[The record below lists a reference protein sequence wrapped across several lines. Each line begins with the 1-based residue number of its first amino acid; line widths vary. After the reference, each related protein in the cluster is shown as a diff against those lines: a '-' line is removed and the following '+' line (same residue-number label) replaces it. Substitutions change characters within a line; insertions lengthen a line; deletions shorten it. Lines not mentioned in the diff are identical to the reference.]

1 MQHPSRPS
9 PPVES
14 ATLRPALGNRQMS
27 MIAIGGVIGAGLFV
41 GSGSAI
47 KQAGPAV
54 LVAYTAIGVLVI
66 LVMRMLAELAVAQPD
81 SGSFS
86 SYASRDLGPWA
97 GLSVGWLY
105 AYQWCVT
112 VGFEAV
118 VGAAITHQLLPSIP
132 TWLAALVL
140 MVALIS
146 VNFARVEFFGTFE
159 FWFAMIKVAAI
170 VAFLLLGL
178 AAILG
183 AVPGTPAPGAS
194 NLTGQGGFAPEGWLT
209 VLQASLIVFFSFFGT
224 EVVTIAAGE
233 AKDPARAVRRGIN
246 SVVWRILLFYIGSIA
261 LVVVLLPWNSTA
273 VTESPYSAV
282 LDHLGIPYAGTVMN
296 FIVLTAVLSCLNS
309 GIYASSRML
318 HSLAKR
324 GEAPRLLTRTMRS
337 GVPAPAIIAASS
349 VGLVTVVANYFL
361 PTAAVYQFLLDS
373 SGSVAVI
380 VYLAIVVTHL
390 RGRARLDRG
399 GFENRRVKMWAYPY
413 LDILA
418 LVGLL
423 AVIGGM
429 AVSGGSRR
437 SLMLTL
443 LVTAI
448 TVVAG
453 FIHQRVRPRG
463 DSSGSR
469 PAPEDA
475 AVPAP

>member
-1 MQHPSRPS
+1 MQHPPS
-9 PPVES
+9 PPLEP

-54 LVAYTAIGVLVI
+54 LVAYTVIGVLVV

-86 SYASRDLGPWA
+86 SYASRELGPWA

-140 MVALIS
+140 MIGLIA
-146 VNFARVEFFGTFE
+146 VNFARVESFGTFE

-194 NLTGQGGFAPEGWLT
+194 NLTGQGGFAPEGWLP
-209 VLQASLIVFFSFFGT
+209 VLQASLVVFFSFFGT

-233 AKDPARAVRRGIN
+233 AKDPALAVRRGIN

-261 LVVVLLPWNSTA
+261 LVVVLLPWNATA

-282 LDHLGIPYAGTVMN
+282 LDHLGIPHAGTVMN

-309 GIYASSRML
+309 GIYSSSRML
-318 HSLAKR
+318 HSLAQR
-324 GEAPRLLTRTMRS
+324 GEAPRMLARTTRF
-337 GVPAPAIIAASS
+337 GVPAAAVVAASS

-361 PTAAVYQFLLDS
+361 PTTAVYKFLLDS
-373 SGSVAVI
+373 SGAVAVV
-380 VYLAIVVTHL
+380 VYLSIVVTHL

-399 GFENRRVKMWAYPY
+399 GFRTRGVRMWAYPY
-413 LDILA
+413 LDVLA
-418 LVGLL
+418 LVVLL

-429 AVSGGSRR
+429 AASSGSRR

-463 DSSGSR
+463 ESSGSR
-469 PAPEDA
+469 SATQDT
-475 AVPAP
+475 AVPTS